1 MLQTIHV
8 YHTNDLHS
16 HFENWP
22 KISHYLLERKSFH
35 TKKNEEM
42 LLLDIGDHVDRS
54 HPLTEAT
61 KGKANITLLNQLGYD
76 VVTIGNNEGITLAFE
91 DLDHLYDH
99 ANFPVVL
106 SNLYYSNGK
115 RPKWLKPYHIL
126 TISNEVKI
134 GLIGI
139 TVYYEKFYELLG
151 WKVTNPFESLRE
163 VLNEI
168 RGKVDILIL
177 LSHLGL
183 SDDEWI
189 AKEFPEIDLILGGHT
204 HHVLPEGKYID
215 HSLLAGAGKYGQWI
229 GHVELTVDTNSKKLQ
244 LLKAE
249 LINTDTIEKEHKE
262 VSDWLK
268 VHTEKGKQVL
278 KETVAELE
286 ESLEI
291 EWFSESPFAKLL
303 ASAIQEWCHGEL
315 AMVNA
320 GVLLESLPK
329 GKVTKGDIH
338 RICPHPINPCKVL
351 LKGDQLKEVIL
362 QARTKKMEEL
372 QLKGLGFRGKVMG
385 RMVFSG
391 VNVISRMM
399 NDGKEHVQEIYINGK
414 PLDPNRTYSVA
425 TIDMFTLGPLYP
437 EISHAS
443 KKEYFM
449 PEMLR
454 DVLEWKLKQLSKA

>member
-1 MLQTIHV
+1 MVLQTIHV

-22 KISHYLLERKSFH
+22 KIAQYLLERKSFH
-35 TKKNEEM
+35 KKNKEDVI
-42 LLLDIGDHVDRS
+42 LLDIGDHIDRF

-61 KGKANITLLNQLGYD
+61 KGKANVELLNQLQYNA
-76 VVTIGNNEGITLAFE
+76 VTIGNNEGITLAFE

-99 ANFPVVL
+99 AQFPVIV
-106 SNLYYSNGK
+106 SNLFYSNGS
-115 RPKWLKPYHIL
+115 RPKWIKPYHIL
-126 TISNEVKI
+126 TCSNNIKI
-134 GLIGI
+134 GLIGA

-151 WKVTNPFESLRE
+151 WKITNPYESLKE
-163 VLNEI
+163 VLNEL
-168 RGKVDILIL
+168 RGKVDIVIF

-183 SDDEWI
+183 SDDEWV
-189 AKEFPEIDLILGGHT
+189 AKKFPEIDIILGGHT
-204 HHVLPEGKYID
+204 HHVLPEGKKIQNT
-215 HSLLAGAGKYGQWI
+215 LLAGAGKYGQWI
-229 GHVELTVDTNSKKLQ
+229 GHVTLTIDEDNKVLENVEAKLIQTNTIKMENENISKWIKVKQNQAKEKLNETVVV
-244 LLKAE
+244 LKQA
-249 LINTDTIEKEHKE
+249 
-262 VSDWLK
+262 LK
-268 VHTEKGKQVL
+268 VD
-278 KETVAELE
+278 
-286 ESLEI
+286 
-291 EWFSESPFAKLL
+291 WFSESPLAKLL
-303 ASAIQEWCHGEL
+303 ASAIHEWCNGEL

-320 GVLLESLPK
+320 GVLLESLPE
-329 GKVTKGDIH
+329 GKVTKEDIH

-362 QARTKKMEEL
+362 QARTQKMEEL

-391 VNVISRMM
+391 AEVISKKLS
-399 NDGKEHVQEIYINGK
+399 DGKEHVQEIYINGE
-414 PLDPNRTYSVA
+414 PLDPNRIYSVA

-454 DVLEWKLKQLSKA
+454 DVLEWKLKQLT